1 MGFGKEAWCGV
12 VTAPGTAS
20 RQFAKSWRGD
30 GGPLSQRLAWKQEMS
45 RSVITL
51 AIVRDRAR
59 ASARL
64 SPSALCCT
72 ILHCTTLYYTKALAR
87 GSTTSGTKGRWGRG
101 GGEGRMDGWSRQR
114 KLEGRRRAVPLE
126 CQGREG
132 RVAREVNRARIRYS
146 HGRA

>member
-87 GSTTSGTKGRWGRG
+87 GSTTSGTKGRWGGEGERGEWMAGRGNANWRAG
-101 GGEGRMDGWSRQR
+101 GGQCRSSAKAE
-114 KLEGRRRAVPLE
+114 
-126 CQGREG
+126 
-132 RVAREVNRARIRYS
+132 RVESLGKSIELV
-146 HGRA
+146 